1 MTYAEWIIKIIVL
14 LVSCKSCH
22 FSRRY
27 AQNINFPVTF
37 TFALFVLELL

>member
-1 MTYAEWIIKIIVL
+1 MTCAEWIIKIIVQ

-27 AQNINFPVTF
+27 AQKN
-37 TFALFVLELL
+37 